1 MVRTLPLLSA
11 AALAAFLAGPA
22 LSDPAVI
29 DAAEAASPEEIQSA
43 IDVAFGA
50 AITSNYISRGIT
62 QSDNKP
68 AFQAYM
74 EATYGIVYAGV
85 WGSTVDFGDDNKG
98 EFDLSAGI
106 RPEFGKLSLDI
117 GYVRYLYTA
126 DGDCCGEAYAKADFA
141 ATDSFTVGGEVFQDF
156 TAKTTYL
163 RGKASYALPQD
174 FELSGGFGTYAQF
187 KQHDWDVGVSKTF
200 ADVATLDLRYF
211 GFRDDV
217 ETSHK
222 FGVSLSFDTSLS
234 ALRGK

>member
-1 MVRTLPLLSA
+1 MVRLLPLFSA
-11 AALAAFLAGPA
+11 AAFAALLAGPA

-29 DAAEAASPEEIQSA
+29 TADETASPEKIQSA

-50 AITSNYISRGIT
+50 AVTSNYIFRGIT

-74 EATYGIVYAGV
+74 EATYGIFYAGA
-85 WGSTVDFGDDNKG
+85 WGSSVDFGDDNTG
-98 EFDLSAGI
+98 ELDLSAGI
-106 RPEFGKLSLDI
+106 RPEFGKLSLDL
-117 GYVRYLYTA
+117 GYVRYLYNA

-141 ATDSFTVGGEVFQDF
+141 ATDSFTFGGEMFQDF

-163 RGKASYALPQD
+163 RAKASYALPQD
-174 FELSGGFGTYAQF
+174 FELSGGFGTFAQF

-200 ADVATLDLRYF
+200 ADVATLDLRYY
-211 GFRDDV
+211 GYKDDV
-217 ETSHK
+217 ETTHK
-222 FGVSLSFDTSLS
+222 FGVSVSFDTSLS

>member
-1 MVRTLPLLSA
+1 MVRLPSLISASVLAALLASA
-11 AALAAFLAGPA
+11 ALAGPA
-22 LSDPAVI
+22 VI
-29 DAAEAASPEEIQSA
+29 AADETSPEKIQSA

-50 AITSNYISRGIT
+50 AVTSNYIFRGIT
-62 QSDNKP
+62 QSDNNP

-163 RGKASYALPQD
+163 RAKASYALPQD

-211 GFRDDV
+211 GYNDDV
-217 ETSHK
+217 ETAHK

-234 ALRGK
+234 ALSGK

>member
-1 MVRTLPLLSA
+1 MVHRSAFPLAAIVA
-11 AALAAFLAGPA
+11 AALSFPVHAA
-22 LSDPAVI
+22 DEVI
-29 DAAEAASPEEIQSA
+29 SAADSSPEAIQSA

-50 AITSNYISRGIT
+50 AVTSNYISRGIT

-74 EATYGIVYAGV
+74 EATYGIFYAGV

-98 EFDLSAGI
+98 EIDLSAGI

-117 GYVRYLYTA
+117 GYARYYYTF
-126 DGDCCGEAYAKADFA
+126 DGDCCGEAYVKADFA

-163 RGKASYALPQD
+163 RAKASYALPQD

-187 KQHDWDVGVSKTF
+187 RQHDWDVGVSKTF
-200 ADVATLDLRYF
+200 ADVATLDLRYH
-211 GFRDDV
+211 GYNDDV
-217 ETSHK
+217 ETTHK
-222 FGVSLSFDTSLS
+222 FGASLSFDTSLS
-234 ALRGK
+234 ALSGK